1 MTQNYLSNEN
11 IDDIQMILT
20 ASFNK
25 KDDPFNLKA
34 IIAEWLKT
42 ANDVFNDLQRN
53 DDYSLNLAKQKLINF
68 LPILKKYLTL
78 SNNARHNIVNSYVTF
93 LSKAFPLITFNN
105 HKELAFIKFKRVFRL
120 ENAIKY
126 LHIFYELNKIRQY
139 TNLGLIVNVTD
150 IKQTIMKNQSLLN
163 KSILFDFDKNDY
175 QYINTIYNMDVYGKK

>member
-25 KDDPFNLKA
+25 KDDPFNLNVIDTA

-93 LSKAFPLITFNN
+93 LSKLKRIDLFN
-105 HKELAFIKFKRVFRL
+105 K
-120 ENAIKY
+120 
-126 LHIFYELNKIRQY
+126 
-139 TNLGLIVNVTD
+139 D
-150 IKQTIMKNQSLLN
+150 
-163 KSILFDFDKNDY
+163 
-175 QYINTIYNMDVYGKK
+175 